1 MCFFFSPPCAK
12 GVLQTTA
19 CPDSRTNISVYYCD
33 DPPHKD
39 FNDPNSLVTEH
50 HPPPPNP
57 GGPATSEPDTEKKTK
72 KKTSHV
78 AFLTEKIAGVKRV
91 LEAARSG
98 RDRIKAWR
106 WRKWLML
113 PWFHGA
119 LVDTRQGESER
130 CVCVCVCGRHLR
142 GERSGRTL
150 TELAGTH
157 VLQHGVCFH
166 FIVTWRA
173 DGRVAYG

>member
-57 GGPATSEPDTEKKTK
+57 GGPATSEPDTEKKNK
-72 KKTSHV
+72 KKNLTCSFFNRENCWRETS
-78 AFLTEKIAGVKRV
+78 
-91 LEAARSG
+91 SG
-98 RDRIKAWR
+98 
-106 WRKWLML
+106 
-113 PWFHGA
+113 
-119 LVDTRQGESER
+119 
-130 CVCVCVCGRHLR
+130 
-142 GERSGRTL
+142 SGPVWS
-150 TELAGTH
+150 GP
-157 VLQHGVCFH
+157 
-166 FIVTWRA
+166 
-173 DGRVAYG
+173 Y

>member
-72 KKTSHV
+72 KNLTCSFFNRENCWRETS
-78 AFLTEKIAGVKRV
+78 
-91 LEAARSG
+91 SG
-98 RDRIKAWR
+98 
-106 WRKWLML
+106 
-113 PWFHGA
+113 
-119 LVDTRQGESER
+119 
-130 CVCVCVCGRHLR
+130 
-142 GERSGRTL
+142 SGPVWS
-150 TELAGTH
+150 GP
-157 VLQHGVCFH
+157 
-166 FIVTWRA
+166 
-173 DGRVAYG
+173 Y